1 MMTPEESAVEV
12 IETTQ
17 IAEEHRVPVQEPVI
31 EKVEVVLNYGEF
43 RLKIV
48 TCTTHLKCPRPRT
61 IMIKCISFIYYR

>member
-1 MMTPEESAVEV
+1 MTPEESAVEV

-48 TCTTHLKCPRPRT
+48 TCITHLKYLSQMPSPP
-61 IMIKCISFIYYR
+61 YYYD